1 MIDRGYI
8 EELIA
13 RNDIV
18 DIIGGY
24 VTLKRSGRGYV
35 GLCPFHNERTPSF
48 SVNGEHQYYHCF
60 GCGAGGGVINFVM
73 MHNNLGYVEAVKFL
87 AQRVGMKMPDEDDE
101 YARRRSRLFKI
112 NKLAARYFHENLLG
126 ENGAKARDYLH
137 GRGLSSAMV
146 TRFGIGYAPEGFN
159 NLTRYMRAE
168 NIGEEELV
176 AVGLIR
182 KGNHGYYDFF
192 RDRIMFPIIDLQ
204 GNVIAFGGRLIEG
217 DGPKY
222 LNTSDTPIFNKG
234 NNLFALNLSKK
245 ERERRYLLCEGYM
258 DVVALHGAGFKTAV
272 ATLGTALTAEQA
284 KLLSNYADR
293 VVLCYDSDDA
303 GQRATAKATGIFAK
317 LPTEISVLEM
327 EGAKDPDEYIKR
339 FGKEYFS
346 ALIDKSNN
354 TVEYALRRAK
364 QGIPLETDEGRVRY
378 VRQAVD
384 VLADMTVSATE
395 REIYAGRIE
404 GEIGVSKASILA
416 QLESVLAT
424 RRRRQKKQNFAD
436 THSPYAGGDRR
447 AVSTITLQLTTREQQ
462 LIAAV
467 LIKPDLMGSIE
478 GKLSG
483 YTFCEPALGE
493 AFAIAKRYY
502 DAGEPA
508 EYAVISGELGGDSVR
523 ALTATMAK
531 FGEVVPSEKDVQLYI
546 DSLIELSGSQSM
558 KGDVKI
564 DELSAYL
571 EKLKEKKK

>member
-1 MIDRGYI
+1 MIDRSYI

-18 DIIGGY
+18 EIVGTY
-24 VTLKRSGRGYV
+24 VSLKRSGRGHV

-73 MHNNLGYVEAVKFL
+73 MHNNLGYIEAVKFL

-101 YARRRSRLFKI
+101 YARRRSRLFKV

-126 ENGAKARDYLH
+126 ENGARARDYLH
-137 GRGLSSAMV
+137 TRGLSSAMV
-146 TRFGIGYAPEGFN
+146 TRFGIGYASEGFN
-159 NLTRYMRAE
+159 NLTRFMRAE

-176 AVGLIR
+176 TVGLIR
-182 KGNHGYYDFF
+182 KGNRGHYDFF

-204 GNVIAFGGRLIEG
+204 NNVIAFGGRLIEG
-217 DGPKY
+217 EGPKY

-364 QGIPLETDEGRVRY
+364 QGIPIETDEGRVRY
-378 VRQAVD
+378 IRQAVD
-384 VLADMTVSATE
+384 ILADMTVTATE
-395 REIYAGRIE
+395 REVYAGRIE
-404 GEIGVSKASILA
+404 GESGVSKTSILA
-416 QLESVLAT
+416 QLESVLAS
-424 RRRRQKKQNFAD
+424 RRRRQKKQSYAD

-447 AVSTITLQLTTREQQ
+447 AVPTLTLQLVTREQQ
-462 LIAAV
+462 LVAAL
-467 LIKPDLMGSIE
+467 LIKPELIGAVGNSLDR
-478 GKLSG
+478 

-493 AFAIAKRYY
+493 AFAVAKRYY
-502 DAGEPA
+502 EAGEPA
-508 EYAVISGELGGDSVR
+508 EYAIISGELGGDSAR

-531 FGEVVPSEKDVQLYI
+531 FGEVIPTERDIELYI
-546 DSLIELSGSQSM
+546 NSVMELSGSQSM
-558 KGDVKI
+558 KGDIKM
-564 DELSAYL
+564 DELGAYL
-571 EKLKEKKK
+571 ERLKEKKK